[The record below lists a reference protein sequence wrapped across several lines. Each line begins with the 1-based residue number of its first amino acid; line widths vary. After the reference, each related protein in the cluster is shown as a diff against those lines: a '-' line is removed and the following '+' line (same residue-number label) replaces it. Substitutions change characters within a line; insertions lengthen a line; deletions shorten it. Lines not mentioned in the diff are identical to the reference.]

1 MHKKHKGRHVL
12 SLLLALT
19 MMLSMFAQPASAAEV
34 TPGSSK
40 SLGDGSTSVTIAKGT
55 NLHILRKSTGGT
67 IGGSAWTYTSN
78 DGITGPAY
86 CVNWGLGMVS
96 PSKRLEI
103 TGRYDRSPQTM
114 GAFANGYPQRTLE
127 QFKSLH
133 PEIQG
138 IANLTTDEY
147 AYATQ
152 LAIWATCGQLAVAD
166 TTFTSGRATLVKP
179 TSDAQQIRV
188 YQSVVAI
195 LNLAKN
201 WTKQLYTGLYFHME
215 KDRLGNSLNI
225 YCEDGL
231 ESAAAAGDYG
241 LKKETIGG
249 KEYYTRL
256 MYVDS
261 ATSTYPNDYMILV
274 YSMDAPAGTIFVDTS
289 NQVFENRQQWG
300 ATMYQVPTPKGE
312 STSLN
317 ANGTAYTGAFK
328 ICIPTDNVAD
338 SGSITV
344 NAYAVITQFNLFLA
358 YNPDSTEQSYIIAD
372 PNYVG
377 KFADASIQWST
388 TDTVPDTASLQV
400 QKVDGGAMPL
410 EGAEFTLTGSK
421 GTVRTGISDQNGMVF
436 WTELPADENYVL
448 TETKAPA
455 GFTIVE
461 PRNITLTKGPPVS
474 PFRTIPPSISPS
486 RRSTSRAAPLWR
498 GLFFGLNRSTA
509 AM

>member
-241 LKKETIGG
+241 L
-249 KEYYTRL
+249 
-256 MYVDS
+256 M
-261 ATSTYPNDYMILV
+261 
-274 YSMDAPAGTIFVDTS
+274 
-289 NQVFENRQQWG
+289 
-300 ATMYQVPTPKGE
+300 
-312 STSLN
+312 
-317 ANGTAYTGAFK
+317 
-328 ICIPTDNVAD
+328 
-338 SGSITV
+338 
-344 NAYAVITQFNLFLA
+344 
-358 YNPDSTEQSYIIAD
+358 
-372 PNYVG
+372 
-377 KFADASIQWST
+377 
-388 TDTVPDTASLQV
+388 
-400 QKVDGGAMPL
+400 
-410 EGAEFTLTGSK
+410 
-421 GTVRTGISDQNGMVF
+421 
-436 WTELPADENYVL
+436 
-448 TETKAPA
+448 
-455 GFTIVE
+455 
-461 PRNITLTKGPPVS
+461 
-474 PFRTIPPSISPS
+474 
-486 RRSTSRAAPLWR
+486 
-498 GLFFGLNRSTA
+498 
-509 AM
+509 